1 MKYKLNMLLLL
12 LCAAMI
18 ACRTHKAAEDQQFKT
33 LFEGFQLISVGS
45 LPEGTPVQEIDS
57 STLRNTQPLERVLT
71 SGHAYVFRK
80 TTEISNEQLGMK
92 VLPERLAKIGA
103 QVTKAP
109 HSSQDFMYP
118 MIGGPLFLIEFQKDG
133 HRGTMFN
140 RFRAEKDDHW
150 EELIV
155 AYK

>member
-1 MKYKLNMLLLL
+1 
-12 LCAAMI
+12 
-18 ACRTHKAAEDQQFKT
+18 
-33 LFEGFQLISVGS
+33 
-45 LPEGTPVQEIDS
+45 
-57 STLRNTQPLERVLT
+57 
-71 SGHAYVFRK
+71 
-80 TTEISNEQLGMK
+80 
-92 VLPERLAKIGA
+92 
-103 QVTKAP
+103 
-109 HSSQDFMYP
+109 MYP

>member
-1 MKYKLNMLLLL
+1 MKYKLNTLLLL
-12 LCAAMI
+12 LCAAMSG
-18 ACRTHKAAEDQQFKT
+18 CNPQKATGDQQFKT
-33 LFEGFQLISVGS
+33 LFEGFQLNLVDS
-45 LPEGTPVQEIDS
+45 LPEKTLVQELDS
-57 STLRNTQPLERVLT
+57 STLRNTHPLERVLA
-71 SGHAYVFRK
+71 SGHVYVFRK
-80 TTEISNEQLGMK
+80 TTEMSNEQLGMK

-109 HSSQDFMYP
+109 RSSQDFIYRV
-118 MIGGPLFLIEFQKDG
+118 IGGPLFLIEFQKDG

-140 RFRAEKDDHW
+140 RFRVEKDNHW